1 MYTYMCTMF
10 KNIIYKNIINIYVAT
25 YDKYIYLFIYVIYMY
40 VATYVKYACTNLHL
54 TCLYEGICEA
64 SCMYDPSV
72 YLGHL
77 YICRTT

>member
-1 MYTYMCTMF
+1 MWPHMHM
-10 KNIIYKNIINIYVAT
+10 INIY
-25 YDKYIYLFIYVIYMY
+25 IYLYMSYIYMY

-77 YICRTT
+77 HICRTT